1 MWEMRSLVKSR
12 VSYVL
17 CVMWEM
23 RSLVKTCMHS
33 AFINVSI
40 YHMPYALCRPWMA
53 TATATAVVGHGSQ
66 PAMAHGPSTAASH
79 HSHGPC
85 SYLPPM
91 ATAAAVGGWWPQ
103 TATAVRGHGRQPPTA
118 TDGRQTTATRLVNE
132 VMIGRTPWP
141 CPCMPL
147 AIIDHCIIVS
157 LLLLTRLSLSE

>member
-1 MWEMRSLVKSR
+1 
-12 VSYVL
+12 
-17 CVMWEM
+17 M
-23 RSLVKTCMHS
+23 RSLVKTCMH
-33 AFINVSI
+33 AFCIHKYINIS
-40 YHMPYALCRPWMA
+40 YALCPMPPMDGH
-53 TATATAVVGHGSQ
+53 TATGVCVAGRPQLQ
-66 PAMAHGPSTAASH
+66 PWLATAASQPWH
-79 HSHGPC
+79 MAHPHPRQPATTAMDGPC

-157 LLLLTRLSLSE
+157 VLLLTRLSLSE